1 MKYKILLTA
10 ITESRKEFTIKY
22 SPPLLTITCIYT
34 TAFCRSFKGY
44 FYTYSK
50 FHSRGYSPYIYVD
63 FNRTHIP
70 AIGQGTQCCHSWA
83 SLSQVL
89 LEIFLFRVFIHCRR
103 KRKLVLETSI
113 TWKYALMNTGS
124 NGASLIWPFIC
135 MVFRPQFGAMA
146 CFMHKLC
153 YTS

>member
-1 MKYKILLTA
+1 MTA
-10 ITESRKEFTIKY
+10 ITESKKEFTIKY
-22 SPPLLTITCIYT
+22 IPPLLTMIFIYT
-34 TAFCRSFKGY
+34 NAFCRPFKGY

-50 FHSRGYSPYIYVD
+50 FHSRDYSPYIYVD

-89 LEIFLFRVFIHCRR
+89 LEIFLFRVFIHYRR

-124 NGASLIWPFIC
+124 NGTSLIWSFIY
-135 MVFRPQFGAMA
+135 MFFRLQFGAVA

-153 YTS
+153 NSSY